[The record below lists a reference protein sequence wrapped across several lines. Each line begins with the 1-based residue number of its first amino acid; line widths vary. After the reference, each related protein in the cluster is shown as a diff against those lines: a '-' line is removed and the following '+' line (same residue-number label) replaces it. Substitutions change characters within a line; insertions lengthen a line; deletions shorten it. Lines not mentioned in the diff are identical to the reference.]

1 MSNQPAK
8 TLKNSIFS
16 ALLTIA
22 IIIAWNGFGSLSPFV
37 RLSENQSLYI
47 YSSAA
52 QVIAGVYGL
61 TVAGYGFL
69 RSQQDRL
76 IDKDETLLE
85 IVSRIQ
91 TIQHI
96 GFVQIT
102 VISGLAIIFSLLAI
116 AVREVEST
124 HVRTIA
130 LNTAS
135 ALFITSLAWT
145 AYFVADAL
153 KPEKI
158 SKASESIKNEI
169 VESIKNI
176 VPIDVPMD
184 IPPPEEV
191 DEDKTQRPFS
201 NLELFLQNFN
211 EIERALEAY
220 AVRYLSTPNKNSE
233 KNQVKRLR
241 WSKARIIEALASQEI
256 INLKFSEEL
265 KTLVKYRNAL
275 VHGKDLTVQDN
286 MVKKVNVVN
295 KRLQL
300 ILKKHDIDNNNF
312 SFGSPEEFD
321 WEIPKMVAGPGDHL
335 SMITPDQP

>member
-1 MSNQPAK
+1 MSNQAAK
-8 TLKNSIFS
+8 PSNNSIIT
-16 ALLTIA
+16 ALITIA

-76 IDKDETLLE
+76 IDKDETLIE

-91 TIQHI
+91 SIQHI

-102 VISGLAIIFSLLAI
+102 IISGLTIIFSLLAI

-135 ALFITSLAWT
+135 ALFMTSLAWT

-169 VESIKNI
+169 AESIKKA
-176 VPIDVPMD
+176 VPENVAPS
-184 IPPPEEV
+184 EEV
-191 DEDKTQRPFS
+191 DKDKTQRPVS
-201 NLELFLQNFN
+201 NLELFLRSFN

-220 AVRYLSTPNKNSE
+220 AVRHLYTPTKNSE
-233 KNQVKRLR
+233 KNPGKRLR
-241 WSKARIIEALASQEI
+241 WTKAKIIDALASQEI
-256 INLKFSEEL
+256 INLDFSAEL
-265 KTLVKYRNAL
+265 KMLVKYRNAL
-275 VHGKDLTVQDN
+275 VHGKDLTVPFN
-286 MVKKVNVVN
+286 MVKEVDDVNE
-295 KRLQL
+295 KLQ
-300 ILKKHDIDNNNF
+300 ILLDMHDSNYENV
-312 SFGSPEEFD
+312 SSVSPEAYD
-321 WEIPKMVAGPGDHL
+321 WDNSRIGAVTDYNI
-335 SMITPDQP
+335 SMMTPEQP

>member
-1 MSNQPAK
+1 MSNQTAK
-8 TLKNSIFS
+8 PSNNSIIT
-16 ALLTIA
+16 ALITIA

-76 IDKDETLLE
+76 IDKDETLIE

-91 TIQHI
+91 SIQHI

-102 VISGLAIIFSLLAI
+102 IISGLTIIFSLLAI

-135 ALFITSLAWT
+135 ALFMTSLAWT

-169 VESIKNI
+169 AESIQK
-176 VPIDVPMD
+176 DVPENVA
-184 IPPPEEV
+184 PSEEV
-191 DEDKTQRPFS
+191 DTDKTQRPVS
-201 NLELFLQNFN
+201 NLELFLRSFN
-211 EIERALEAY
+211 EIEHALEAY
-220 AVRYLSTPNKNSE
+220 AVRHLYTPTKNSE
-233 KNQVKRLR
+233 KNQGKRLR
-241 WSKARIIEALASQEI
+241 WTKAKIIDALASQEI
-256 INLKFSEEL
+256 INLDFSAEL

-275 VHGKDLTVQDN
+275 VHGKDLTVPFN
-286 MVKKVNVVN
+286 MVKEVDDVNE
-295 KRLQL
+295 KLQFL
-300 ILKKHDIDNNNF
+300 LDMHDNDYEHV
-312 SFGSPEEFD
+312 SSVSPEAYD
-321 WEIPKMVAGPGDHL
+321 WDNSRIGAVTDYTITMMTPK
-335 SMITPDQP
+335 QQ